1 MEYLCYN
8 TVSSIPSLG
17 KFGSGVLSYFTF
29 LRWLFLL
36 DIVITI
42 MVIAFIAVPQF
53 IVSPSHK
60 TNNVSFTGKEFLT
73 GEVRCQMLHSPLLCY
88 FSGKL
93 GLTVPDGCPHL
104 SI

>member
-1 MEYLCYN
+1 MENICYN
-8 TVSSIPSLG
+8 SISSIPSSG

-53 IVSPSHK
+53 IVSPSYK
-60 TNNVSFTGKEFLT
+60 MNNVSFTGKEFLT
-73 GEVRCQMLHSPLLCY
+73 GEVR
-88 FSGKL
+88 
-93 GLTVPDGCPHL
+93 
-104 SI
+104 